1 MSEKTEIQR
10 SWSKSY
16 NQLILHFEIQ
26 PGYPTSNQ
34 HFNIKHS
41 IFLDA
46 QLFLANIFFSIPNK
60 SIH

>member
-1 MSEKTEIQR
+1 M
-10 SWSKSY
+10 
-16 NQLILHFEIQ
+16 LILHFEVQ